1 MISREYL
8 AYTQITHMNI
18 KSGRVEILKDVN
30 LHIKSG
36 ELTAVI
42 GPNGAGK
49 STLLKAI
56 LQEAKYE
63 GEISFV
69 NSEGNAMKRPLI
81 GYVPQQLEFDT
92 GSPTGVLDLFAAA
105 GSRVP
110 VWLRQSKKQK
120 EKTLQALKKVRCSH
134 LVNRKLGELSGG
146 ELQRVL
152 LALALNPVPQLL
164 LLDEPVSGMDQNG
177 MELFFEILTD
187 IKQEYG
193 MSIILVSH
201 DFTMVNQFADRVI
214 LLNRTVECCGTPEEV
229 FSSRKTRDIFDSLM
243 RKSGHEGGHS
253 ID

>member
-1 MISREYL
+1 MMSREQL
-8 AYTQITHMNI
+8 AYTKITHMNI
-18 KSGRVEILKDVN
+18 KRGKVEILKDVN
-30 LHIKSG
+30 LNIKSG

-69 NSEGNAMKRPLI
+69 NGEETAMKRPFI

-105 GSRVP
+105 RSNVP
-110 VWLRQSKKQK
+110 VWLRKTKKQK
-120 EKTLQALKKVRCSH
+120 METLEGLKKVRSSH
-134 LVNRKLGELSGG
+134 LIQRKLGELSGG

-177 MELFFEILTD
+177 LELFFEILTD
-187 IKQEYG
+187 IKKEYG

-214 LLNRTVECCGTPEEV
+214 LLNKRVECCGTPEEV
-229 FSSRKTRDIFDSLM
+229 FASHKTRDIFASFTG
-243 RKSGHEGGHS
+243 KTGEKGGQFL
-253 ID
+253 D